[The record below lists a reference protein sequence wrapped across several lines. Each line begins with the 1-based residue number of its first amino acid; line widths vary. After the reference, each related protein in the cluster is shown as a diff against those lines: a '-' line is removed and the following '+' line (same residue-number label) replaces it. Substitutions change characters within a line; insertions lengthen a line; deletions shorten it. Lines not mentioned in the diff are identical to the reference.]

1 MVSCCT
7 DIIHPTTHTFMK
19 KLLLL
24 ALPALMVSCG
34 PKKFSIEG
42 QTVEQL
48 DSTYAYLMTDKEE
61 MLDSCLITKGKFAF
75 ADTVSDQK
83 VYFVHMGNQR
93 TVVFVENGRDITVN
107 ATEAPIKTTDNGG
120 LNDKYTA
127 IMDSIAKQAAAL
139 RAKENKM
146 YKENATPDAIRD
158 SIKVEYEK
166 LYDYYR
172 AEIDANKDNQIGA
185 VLLGMTAR
193 SLYPTLEKID
203 SMSTIVK
210 YAKDNA
216 IVQSFREQLE
226 LKEKTKEGKMFTDFR
241 GLSEDGKVIKF
252 SDFAGK
258 GNYVLV
264 DFWASWCGPCKA
276 EMPNLVKLHK
286 KFKNKGLTVLG
297 INISD
302 QLDAFK
308 QTVKNYGIEYPQMVI
323 PSYAKENGAKIYG
336 VNSIPHIMLI
346 APDGTILKRGLR
358 GEDMMKYVEEQ
369 VTKK

>member
-1 MVSCCT
+1 
-7 DIIHPTTHTFMK
+7 MK
-19 KLLLL
+19 KLLFL
-24 ALPALMVSCG
+24 ALPAIMASCG
-34 PKKFSIEG
+34 PNNFKIEG
-42 QTVEQL
+42 TVTEKL

-61 MLDSCLITKGKFAF
+61 MLDSCLITKGKFEF

-93 TVVFVENGRDITVN
+93 TIVFVENGRDITVN

-120 LNDKYTA
+120 LNDKYNT
-127 IMDSIAKQAAAL
+127 IMDSIAKQAATL

-158 SIKVEYEK
+158 AIKVEYEK

-172 AEIDANKDNQIGA
+172 AEIDANKDNQLGA
-185 VLLGMTAR
+185 MLLGMTAR

-203 SMSTIVK
+203 SMCNIVK

-216 IVQSFREQLE
+216 MIQSLKEQLE

-241 GLSEDGKVIKF
+241 GLSDEGKVIRL
-252 SDFAGK
+252 SDFVGK

-276 EMPNLVKLHK
+276 EIPNLVKLHK
-286 KFKNKGLTVLG
+286 KYKDKGLTVLV

-302 QLDAFK
+302 KLDAFR
-308 QTVKNYGIEYPQMVI
+308 QTVKNYGIEYPQLVI

-336 VNSIPHIMLI
+336 INSIPHIMLI
-346 APDGTILKRGLR
+346 GPDGTILKRGLR
-358 GEDMMKYVEEQ
+358 GEDMMKYVEEAMSAFG
-369 VTKK
+369 K